1 MSKRGSS
8 SNCLWNG
15 FAVRA
20 TFGETPFPCS
30 AYISVVLGSGLS
42 LSGIGARFSNYS
54 IMDS

>member
-1 MSKRGSS
+1 VSKRGSS